1 MGMIIIPGFILFC
14 FLLILAAVLMAK
26 LSKATTPDKKL
37 ILGLG
42 LGLVLVLSVAGYIG
56 WIGYQLFTLGH

>member
-14 FLLILAAVLMAK
+14 FLLILATVLMAK

-37 ILGLG
+37 ILS